1 LDLHL
6 AVLLRKPVMLWLVLW
21 LVLVLQKPV
30 VPRLVLSLWSAQ

>member
-6 AVLLRKPVMLWLVLW
+6 AVLLRKPVVLWLV